1 MASYAIGANAY
12 VVKPVKFMEFVDAIK
27 LLGQF
32 WAVLNAPPSGN
43 VQPCPQS
50 SAPS

>member
-1 MASYAIGANAY
+1 MQSCASGADAY
-12 VVKPVKFMEFVDAIK
+12 VVKPVKFMEFGDAIK

-32 WAVLNAPPSGN
+32 WAVLNAPPSGS
-43 VQPCPQS
+43 VQPWPQS